1 MCVDGSGGAMQ
12 LAPIP
17 AKKELLEDT
26 QRLQMASNGC
36 ALAHLG
42 SIFIS
47 KRPFV
52 RGATQQVP

>member
-1 MCVDGSGGAMQ
+1 MQ

-36 ALAHLG
+36 TLAHLG